1 MVGVVQP
8 SLWTTHFRSSHYRP
22 SSPETLF
29 QPQKVQLASPKAP
42 YSPFRRAKSRRKGAR
57 ELKML
62 GLWTL
67 TRCFPTESPGPQT
80 DGFPVGSALCLGEGN
95 TQDWLNSSD
104 NVAGVD
110 LRFDSQK

>member
-1 MVGVVQP
+1 MD
-8 SLWTTHFRSSHYRP
+8 
-22 SSPETLF
+22 
-29 QPQKVQLASPKAP
+29 
-42 YSPFRRAKSRRKGAR
+42 RKGPGSS
-57 ELKML
+57 EWG

-67 TRCFPTESPGPQT
+67 TRCFPTVSPSPQT

-110 LRFDSQK
+110 LWFDSQK